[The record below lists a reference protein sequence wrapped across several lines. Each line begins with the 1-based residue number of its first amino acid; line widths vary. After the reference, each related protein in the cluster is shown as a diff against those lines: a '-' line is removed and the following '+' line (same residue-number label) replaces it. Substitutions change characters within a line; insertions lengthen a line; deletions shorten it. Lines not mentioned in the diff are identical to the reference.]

1 MKILVI
7 GGTSGFGKDI
17 VEQFK
22 ADGIGK
28 QSGHALPE
36 HLDRVVD
43 LSLKYDCVINCVS
56 DYSQNIVASKM
67 YEVHDALNLSTYF
80 ITIGS
85 MTWRIETIKEGKRQ
99 LFDWS
104 EGLITRKT
112 KLKHTLLNP
121 AWMYNTKEE
130 GLFEKIPK
138 EEILATIKFLLSTYH
153 FKSKLHIVEIQG
165 TPYTK

>member
-1 MKILVI
+1 MKILVV
-7 GGTSGFGKDI
+7 GGTSGFGRDI

-36 HLDRVVD
+36 HMDEVVS
-43 LSLKYDCVINCVS
+43 LSLQYNCVINCVS
-56 DYSQNIVASKM
+56 DYSQNAVAYKM
-67 YEVHDALNLSTYF
+67 YEAHDALNLSTYF

-85 MTWRIETIKEGKRQ
+85 MTWRIETANEGKRQ
-99 LFDWS
+99 LFDWAES
-104 EGLITRKT
+104 LITRNT

-121 AWMYNTKEE
+121 AWMYNTKEQ

-138 EEILATIKFLLSTYH
+138 EEILATIKFLLSTCH